1 MTRFVNLMSHNQI
14 TAFTWQTQMSWWR
27 SVFWSVN
34 CSWLTHTL
42 MIWRRSCRKN
52 SFLNEIID
60 QIFHVCLRHFLC
72 PDAACV
78 HARTN
83 QMNCCFIRKPQ
94 PLNLVMVVLQADV
107 CNLISSK
114 FMNKLCMYLL
124 SGRFWACVRLSCRVL
139 STPTG
144 SVTTCGRLSWT
155 MWSSERWPT
164 WWRLTR
170 SRLSPVMGRANP
182 CKTNWINGEF
192 ARLMCADV
200 CQGRCTHLW
209 CRYLR
214 TFVSTSGHGSN
225 MLLVCFLSADW
236 TLTSVTWPG
245 VYI

>member
-1 MTRFVNLMSHNQI
+1 MFVISAAANLWINS
-14 TAFTWQTQMSWWR
+14 AF
-27 SVFWSVN
+27 
-34 CSWLTHTL
+34 
-42 MIWRRSCRKN
+42 IW
-52 SFLNEIID
+52 FLVD
-60 QIFHVCLRHFLC
+60 
-72 PDAACV
+72 
-78 HARTN
+78 
-83 QMNCCFIRKPQ
+83 
-94 PLNLVMVVLQADV
+94 PLAERVSM
-107 CNLISSK
+107 
-114 FMNKLCMYLL
+114 
-124 SGRFWACVRLSCRVL
+124 SCRVL
-139 STPTG
+139 STPTA

-200 CQGRCTHLW
+200 HQGRCTHLW
-209 CRYLR
+209 RCYLR
-214 TFVSTSGHGSN
+214 AFVSTSGHGNN